1 MEILSD
7 AVPNDGLDVKPLRD
21 SVLVAILMDLLKKI
35 EKLCVDGLRLLGGA
49 GSEA

>member
-7 AVPNDGLDVKPLRD
+7 ADANDGQDVKPLRHSD
-21 SVLVAILMDLLKKI
+21 LVAILMDLLRKI